1 MRTLVDN
8 RFALF
13 GVVVLALAALFSIAT
28 VTHPLSAAGRGEEQ
42 MTAPVDSALRVC
54 PPRPED
60 GGSDEIAA
68 AAVPTD
74 RDGGTLAAAGN
85 TADAEPLDT
94 LDAPGEVWRAE
105 ASDPERHTVVSAD
118 GAMAAGMET
127 THTTLGEDEQAT
139 EVSCAE
145 PGISTWFTAPGG
157 EQLEEVRLF
166 LANVD
171 DSAATANIDLYTTDG
186 PAFSTDTRGVPV
198 DAHGSAEVDL
208 TGLLETTDA
217 VAVHVRTQTGRV
229 APSLLA
235 RRSTSGTDWVPPANA
250 PSERQVVPG
259 VPGGEGKRHLVV
271 ATPTDTP
278 TTVRVRAYTPDGEAD
293 QDASRKLNIPPAASA
308 TLSLGG
314 PLQGKP
320 ATVTVEAE
328 QPIVAG
334 LAMSRAG
341 GDDTAYTAS
350 TEPLGDSLDNAALLP
365 EGPDGTDSTLLL
377 GAASGPASVQL
388 TPLLQ
393 DGTEGESRTVEIAD
407 GHTEAVTTGEL
418 DGTQATLVAAT
429 GDSSP
434 VHTGRVLTQGSGDDR
449 GTTARPVGP
458 HPTHVSLPAAQDTL
472 ISVVP

>member
-13 GVVVLALAALFSIAT
+13 GAVVLALAALFGIAT
-28 VTHPLSAAGRGEEQ
+28 VTHPLSAAGREEDPVA
-42 MTAPVDSALRVC
+42 APVDSALRVC
-54 PPRPED
+54 PPRHED
-60 GGSDEIAA
+60 GDSGEIAA

-74 RDGGTLAAAGN
+74 RDGGSLSVAGN
-85 TADAEPLDT
+85 NPDAEPAATLDT
-94 LDAPGEVWRAE
+94 PGEVWRGE
-105 ASDPERHTVVSAD
+105 AGDPERHTVVSAE
-118 GAMAAGMET
+118 GAMAAGMEA

-157 EQLEEVRLF
+157 EQLEELRLF

-171 DSAATANIDLYTTDG
+171 GSAATANVDLYTTDG

-250 PSERQVVPG
+250 PSERQVVPA
-259 VPGGEGKRHLVV
+259 VPSGEGKRHLLV
-271 ATPTDTP
+271 ATPEDTP
-278 TTVRVRAYTPDGEAD
+278 ATVRVRAYTPDGEAD
-293 QDASRKLNIPPAASA
+293 QDASRELNVPPAASA

-314 PLQGKP
+314 PLQEEP
-320 ATVTVEAE
+320 ATVTVEAD

-341 GDDTAYTAS
+341 GDDTAYTAAAD
-350 TEPLGDSLDNAALLP
+350 PLGDSLDNAALLP
-365 EGPDGTDSTLLL
+365 AGPDGTDSSLLF
-377 GAASGPASVQL
+377 GAVSGPATVRL
-388 TPLLQ
+388 TPLLE
-393 DGTEGESRTVEIAD
+393 DGTEGEARTVDIAD
-407 GHTEAVTTGEL
+407 GHTEAVTTDDPEGA
-418 DGTQATLVAAT
+418 QATLVATT
-429 GDSSP
+429 GDSGP

-449 GTTARPVGP
+449 ATAARPVEP
-458 HPTHVSLPAAQDTL
+458 HPTRVSLPAAQDTL
-472 ISVVP
+472 VSVVP